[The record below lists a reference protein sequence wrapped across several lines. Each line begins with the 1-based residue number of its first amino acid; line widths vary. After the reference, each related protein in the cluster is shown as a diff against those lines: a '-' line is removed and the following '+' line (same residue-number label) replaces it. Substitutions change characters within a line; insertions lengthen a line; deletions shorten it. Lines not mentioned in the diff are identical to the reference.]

1 MAQKW
6 LGCSVSI
13 RCAGGLGTYQGKV
26 LDVNAE
32 DQTLILKK
40 AFKNGIPCTDQ
51 QVILR

>member
-6 LGCSVSI
+6 IGCTVSI
-13 RCAGGLGTYQGKV
+13 RCSDGLGAYQGKV
-26 LDVNAE
+26 SDVNAE
-32 DQTLILKK
+32 NQTLILKK